1 MKSKGQILSG
11 MILVLLGL
19 LIIFLK
25 FSTFRHPD
33 SFLLLIGGLFLAA
46 YFYQNAYGLLIPA
59 CLMLGISLSSGY
71 SALPGFSRSGPWG
84 LGFGFIA
91 IFIIDFLYRGKS
103 HWWPLIPGVILVLT
117 SLRRASYWLQRGWPV
132 LIILLGIYL
141 IIRSFKTQEKPN
153 SSDRDNS
160 FRSGED
166 QNAK

>member
-11 MILVLLGL
+11 IILVLLGL
-19 LIIFLK
+19 LIISLK

-103 HWWPLIPGVILVLT
+103 HWWPLIPGVILVL
-117 SLRRASYWLQRGWPV
+117 SYWLNKGWPL

-141 IIRSFKTQEKPN
+141 IIRSLKTQEKTSYP
-153 SSDRDNS
+153 DEKNS